1 MVPDSEAGSQ
11 AGDPI
16 LSHLDLDVMDQLLSL
31 DDGELG
37 LLEEML
43 GLYKEDTPGRIEA
56 IEHTIGT
63 GDMGDMADV
72 AHAVK
77 GSAGTMGA
85 PKVRAVAALLEGAGR
100 TGKIETPL
108 PELLAQLKQNYEASV
123 NALQTFVD
131 RKRAGN

>member
-1 MVPDSEAGSQ
+1 
-11 AGDPI
+11 
-16 LSHLDLDVMDQLLSL
+16 MDQLLSL

-63 GDMGDMADV
+63 GDLGDMADV

-85 PKVRAVAALLEGAGR
+85 PKVRAVAAQLEGAGR

-108 PELLAQLKQNYEASV
+108 PELLAQLKQLYLDSV
-123 NALQTFVD
+123 NALETFVA
-131 RKRAGN
+131 RKRAGA

>member
-1 MVPDSEAGSQ
+1 MVPETDPAAH
-11 AGDPI
+11 AGDP
-16 LSHLDLDVMDQLLSL
+16 LLAHLDMDVMDQLLSL

-43 GLYKEDTPGRIEA
+43 GLYTEDTPGRLEA
-56 IEHTIGT
+56 IGAALAEGQMT
-63 GDMGDMADV
+63 DMADV

-100 TGKIETPL
+100 TGKTETPL
-108 PELLAQLKQNYEASV
+108 PELLAQLKVAYAESVKALESFVAS
-123 NALQTFVD
+123 
-131 RKRAGN
+131 RKTS

>member
-1 MVPDSEAGSQ
+1 MVPDTDPGFH
-11 AGDPI
+11 GDDPV
-16 LSHLDLDVMDQLLSL
+16 LSNLDMDVMDQLLGL

-56 IEHTIGT
+56 IGVALAA
-63 GDMGDMADV
+63 GDMADMADV

-85 PKVRAVAALLEGAGR
+85 PKVRAVAALLESGGRLGRWDTPAAG
-100 TGKIETPL
+100 
-108 PELLAQLKQNYEASV
+108 LLEQLKAAYADSV
-123 NALQTFVD
+123 TALETFVAR
-131 RKRAGN
+131 RKAG